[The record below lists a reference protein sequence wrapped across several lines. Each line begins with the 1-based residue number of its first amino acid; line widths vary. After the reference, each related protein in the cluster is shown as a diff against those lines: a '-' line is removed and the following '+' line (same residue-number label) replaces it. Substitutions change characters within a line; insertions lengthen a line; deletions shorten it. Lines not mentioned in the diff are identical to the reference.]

1 MLPSNSSL
9 MLARMR
15 LREDNTCPGGAPCR
29 HPALPFPLQ
38 MRGQECPRLQ
48 ESILCSRWVAAGVMA
63 RVHVRHVRR
72 IEPVQGVRIDLQAH
86 GVPIGDNFVAPAD
99 TPVRRCPIVCI
110 PEAHSCG
117 AACSRILRLV
127 TAKARPAKIETTP
140 AVNSGP
146 SLPPKTAEE
155 AAMPKTGWR
164 YWTRAGTERTGSA
177 IFRRKQGGQNRSRCL
192 FQPWHNHQPFDL
204 PFLEGG

>member
-99 TPVRRCPIVCI
+99 TRSPVSNRLHPRSSLVRRGLFTYTSI
-110 PEAHSCG
+110 G
-117 AACSRILRLV
+117 DRQGKACQDRDDPGG
-127 TAKARPAKIETTP
+127 KQ
-140 AVNSGP
+140 
-146 SLPPKTAEE
+146 
-155 AAMPKTGWR
+155 
-164 YWTRAGTERTGSA
+164 RA
-177 IFRRKQGGQNRSRCL
+177 
-192 FQPWHNHQPFDL
+192 
-204 PFLEGG
+204 